1 MLHSLRRLCHISR
14 VWILLLVIAIP
25 YGVEANVYISPTE
38 YDYSVLANQ
47 ITVGA
52 STKKEKVKAIY
63 DWICANIDY
72 DTSYSIHTA
81 DECYETRK
89 GVCQAYCELFYY
101 LCDAVDVDCDIVP
114 GVTKDRSGEI
124 RDSGHSWVC
133 VEIENSRPML
143 IDPTWGAGSVSEG
156 IFTRRSDHSVWFDVD
171 PYWLIMT
178 HLPDDESYQLLEESI
193 DRSTFARFP
202 ALHPDC
208 QYLGLNPRI
217 LFRRVVS
224 GKKIIFPQFYTVEA
238 DKTLLLRNIPIN
250 KTLYTNVTY
259 RFEVDNPYDLDFALI
274 LNDTWYPSSEWQRI
288 GSRYRLDVQPTDEG
302 VLTLVVKGNTDRY
315 NVLVE
320 YEVIDTNK

>member
-1 MLHSLRRLCHISR
+1 
-14 VWILLLVIAIP
+14 
-25 YGVEANVYISPTE
+25 
-38 YDYSVLANQ
+38 
-47 ITVGA
+47 
-52 STKKEKVKAIY
+52 
-63 DWICANIDY
+63 
-72 DTSYSIHTA
+72 
-81 DECYETRK
+81 
-89 GVCQAYCELFYY
+89 
-101 LCDAVDVDCDIVP
+101 VDVDCDVVS

-124 RDSGHSWVC
+124 QDSGHSWVC

-143 IDPTWGAGSVSEG
+143 IDPTWGAGTVSEG

-178 HLPDDESYQLLEESI
+178 HFPDDEAYQLLEESI

-224 GKKIIFPQFYTVEA
+224 GKKIIFPQFYTIEA
-238 DKTLLLRNIPIN
+238 DKTLLLKNIPIN
-250 KTLYTNVTY
+250 KTLSTNITY
-259 RFEVDNPYDLDFALI
+259 RFEVDNPYGLDFALI

-288 GSRYRLDVQPTDEG
+288 GSRYRLDLQPTAAG

-315 NVLVE
+315 NALVE